1 MSLLQRG
8 RQTPGGNKDQL
19 DMRGL
24 NRNVTTVAFERQA
37 CGEDLK
43 WVEVFEYGLWLVTQS
58 QNCCHTFKI
67 KALQSALFL

>member
-1 MSLLQRG
+1 MGTEINLTL
-8 RQTPGGNKDQL
+8 
-19 DMRGL
+19 RGL

-43 WVEVFEYGLWLVTQS
+43 QVKVLEYGLRLVTQS
-58 QNCCHTFKI
+58 QNRCHTFKI